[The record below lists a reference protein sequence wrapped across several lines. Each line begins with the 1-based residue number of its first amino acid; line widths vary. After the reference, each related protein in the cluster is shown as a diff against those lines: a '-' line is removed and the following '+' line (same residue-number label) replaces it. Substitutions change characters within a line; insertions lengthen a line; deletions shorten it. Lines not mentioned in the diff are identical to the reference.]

1 MDRIYA
7 VVIVLCAVFI
17 ITSPAAALETDK
29 LTLEQAITLGLEKNP
44 DLQTL
49 RLDEESAKGQNE
61 KARLLLINNPTIEG
75 AVSKKD
81 KPEEEGDGK
90 FTNYGFKLSQE
101 FEVAGQ
107 RGVRIDV
114 AEKELARMRSEI
126 KDKERVLISDVK
138 DAFARSLA
146 LKKKSILAREIVR
159 LNDELLGYTKIKH
172 EAGEV
177 SGLDV
182 NLSEVELSKAK
193 KELLLAEREYRESL
207 LALQGLLGLSP
218 DMSFA
223 IEGDLPSEAP
233 ALPDKEALKTLAL
246 SHRPDSK
253 AAAFEMEKTEFALKL
268 VKKEAF
274 PNITLSGFYDRDEDR
289 NVVGLE
295 ISIPLPFFDRKQ
307 AEKKEAFAKAEG
319 AKIKAAGLKK
329 TIEREIDQA
338 LNDII
343 SAIEELSLF
352 RKEILVKAAE
362 NLNLLNL
369 AFKEGKIGFFEVR
382 LAQKD
387 TIEAQLAYIEAQTR
401 AQLALNAI
409 EKTTGGAV
417 K

>member
-1 MDRIYA
+1 MDRIYT
-7 VVIVLCAVFI
+7 VVIVLCALFI
-17 ITSPAAALETDK
+17 STSPAAALETK
-29 LTLEQAITLGLEKNP
+29 ELTLEQAVTLALEKNP

-49 RLDEESAKGQNE
+49 RLEEESAKGQNE
-61 KARLLLINNPTIEG
+61 KARLLLINNPTLEG
-75 AVSKKD
+75 NISKKD
-81 KPEEEGDGK
+81 RPEAEGGGK

-107 RGVRIDV
+107 RGARINV
-114 AEKELARMRSEI
+114 SEKELARVKLEI
-126 KDKERVLISDVK
+126 RDKERLLISDVK
-138 DAFARSLA
+138 DAFTKALS
-146 LKKKSILAREIVR
+146 LKKKSGLAREIVR
-159 LNDELLGYTKIKH
+159 LNEELLGYTKIKFQ
-172 EAGEV
+172 AGDV

-233 ALPDKEALKTLAL
+233 ALPDKEALKALAF

-253 AAAFEMEKTEFALKL
+253 AAAFEMEKTESALKL

-274 PNITLSGFYDRDEDR
+274 PNITLSGFYDRDERR
-289 NVVGLE
+289 NAVGLE
-295 ISIPLPFFDRKQ
+295 ISVPLPFFDRKQ

-329 TIEREIDQA
+329 TIEREVDQA
-338 LNDII
+338 FNDIT

-362 NLNLLNL
+362 NLDLLNL
-369 AFKEGKIGFFEVR
+369 GFQGREDR
-382 LAQKD
+382 L
-387 TIEAQLAYIEAQTR
+387 L
-401 AQLALNAI
+401 
-409 EKTTGGAV
+409 
-417 K
+417 

>member
-1 MDRIYA
+1 MNRIYSI
-7 VVIVLCAVFI
+7 VIVLYALCISA
-17 ITSPAAALETDK
+17 SPAAAIEPKD
-29 LTLEQAITLGLEKNP
+29 LTLEQAVALALGKNP
-44 DLQTL
+44 DLQNL
-49 RLDEESAKGQNE
+49 RLEEESAKGLNE
-61 KARLLLINNPTIEG
+61 RARLLLINNPTIEG
-75 AVSKKD
+75 NVSKKD
-81 KPEEEGDGK
+81 RPEEEGGGK

-107 RGVRIDV
+107 RGTRIDV
-114 AEKELARMRSEI
+114 AEKELAKVKSEI
-126 KDKERVLISDVK
+126 RDRVRILIADVK
-138 DAFARSLA
+138 DAFTKTLA
-146 LKKKSILAREIVR
+146 LTKKGSLAREIVN
-159 LNDELLGYTKIKH
+159 LQEELLGYTKIKFQ
-172 EAGEV
+172 AGDV

-182 NLSEVELSKAK
+182 NLAEVELSKAK
-193 KELLLAEREYRESL
+193 KELLLAQREYRESL
-207 LALQGLLGLSP
+207 LALQGIIGLSP

-223 IEGDLPSEAP
+223 IQGDLPSEVP
-233 ALPDKEALKTLAL
+233 QLPDRDALKTLAL

-253 AAAFEMEKTEFALKL
+253 ASVFEMEKTESALKL

-274 PNITLSGFYDRDEDR
+274 PNITLSGFYDRDERR
-289 NVVGLE
+289 NVAGLE

-338 LNDII
+338 FNDIT

-362 NLNLLNL
+362 NLKLLNL
-369 AFKEGKIGFFEVR
+369 AFREGKIGFFEVR

-387 TIEAQLAYIEAQTR
+387 TNEAQLAYIEAQTR
-401 AQLALNAI
+401 TQLALNAI